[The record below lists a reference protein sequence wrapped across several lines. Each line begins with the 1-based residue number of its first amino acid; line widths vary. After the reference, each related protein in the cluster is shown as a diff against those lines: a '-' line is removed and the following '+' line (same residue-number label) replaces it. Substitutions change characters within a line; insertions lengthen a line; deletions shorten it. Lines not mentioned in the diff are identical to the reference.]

1 MIMTV
6 NYIGTLEYLK
16 YPLLYL
22 QLFRFLTRLFT
33 LRYLLHNACDD
44 FFCLSQ
50 GLFFV
55 YLLVLWRFFTSFFVL
70 SIFNICDLIY
80 NVSNNV
86 FGLISGLLRSF
97 FNISFFLRSIFIL
110 LLFLTNFLSFIFRA
124 FNLGSF
130 FSLLVLLLEDT
141 HHPDQSTFLLHQ
153 IFTFLSSS
161 LFLLFLFFSLL
172 FIGMFLLLQSSPD
185 SGQSSTPVPLDP
197 HLLSLLHIK
206 MRIHVELVS
215 SRFLP

>member
-80 NVSNNV
+80 NVCNNV
-86 FGLISGLLRSF
+86 FGLISSF
-97 FNISFFLRSIFIL
+97 RNISFFLRSIFIL
-110 LLFLTNFLSFIFRA
+110 LFFLTSFLSF
-124 FNLGSF
+124 
-130 FSLLVLLLEDT
+130 
-141 HHPDQSTFLLHQ
+141 
-153 IFTFLSSS
+153 
-161 LFLLFLFFSLL
+161 
-172 FIGMFLLLQSSPD
+172 
-185 SGQSSTPVPLDP
+185 
-197 HLLSLLHIK
+197 
-206 MRIHVELVS
+206 
-215 SRFLP
+215 